1 MLRWN
6 ASIYMDEI
14 VKQKPSRY
22 RKILEKR
29 KIVKNCYCITLP
41 MNEEN
46 CLDMYSSRELWFQYY
61 RTKTI
66 EVVGLAA
73 DRERANELLCRIVQ
87 DVAKKYDKVDA
98 ESVKVYFSS

>member
-1 MLRWN
+1 MFRWN
-6 ASIYMDEI
+6 AGIYMDDK

-22 RKILEKR
+22 RKILEKK

-41 MNEEN
+41 MNEAN

-66 EVVGLAA
+66 EVVGLAT
-73 DRERANELLCRIVQ
+73 DRESANMLLCRIVQ

-98 ESVKVYFSS
+98 ESVRAYFSS